1 MTRETAVGVRLR
13 TLTPYH
19 YRSTPVPG
27 GMSTIPQYLGDLA
40 IMYAVAKALGSL
52 APSVALPC
60 RADLRGG
67 VLRDLRRMPW
77 LASVL
82 ESRDARLMPRLGR
95 RLSLDGE
102 GGLQE
107 TVEAATSTG
116 NVKTW
121 YFIQEVP
128 PGTVYEGA
136 IFGAPDVFEA
146 AGEAQGAPA
155 GRIVVRIGRNLSG
168 VASVERCEAIEKVRL
183 NLWTDQLVGMKP
195 DLEMERY
202 ALHNIQPSE
211 SMEIGEAA
219 ARMRMWR
226 EHLSHRGQERG

>member
-1 MTRETAVGVRLR
+1 MTREAAIGVRLR

-19 YRSTPVPG
+19 YRSTPIPG
-27 GMSTIPQYLGDLA
+27 GMSTIPQYLGDLG

-52 APSVALPC
+52 APSVALPS
-60 RADLRGG
+60 RADLREGM
-67 VLRDLRRMPW
+67 LRDLRRMPW

-107 TVEAATSTG
+107 SMEMATSTG

-121 YFIQEVP
+121 YFVQEVP

-136 IFGAPDVFEA
+136 IFGAPDIFEA
-146 AGEAQGAPA
+146 ARDAQGTPVKQ
-155 GRIVVRIGRNLSG
+155 IIVRIGRNLSG
-168 VASVERCEAIEKVRL
+168 VAAIERCETVEKVRL
-183 NLWTDQLVGMKP
+183 NLWTDRLVGMKP

-211 SMEIGEAA
+211 SIEIDEAA

-226 EHLSHRGQERG
+226 EHLSQRR